1 MNLRALLPNFVT
13 AANAFFGM
21 LGILAVF
28 QNRFEWALLLFV
40 LGVICDFL
48 DGFLARLLG
57 VTSPLGVQLDSL
69 ADLVTSGILPGA
81 LVYQLARTQSDAYWD
96 LTSLFL
102 SDGGVFT
109 LSQSGLIGLLLTLG
123 AAYRLARFNIST
135 DQTHYFK
142 GLATPAN
149 ALFFLGYPALLSAP
163 VLAPL
168 HTLLSHTYTVAF
180 FVLFFVFLMNSPL
193 RMFKIKWESKSD
205 KIYTSLLVVGAILL
219 FISLGSAAFSLSVV
233 WYLLLCLIRN
243 VFL

>member
-1 MNLRALLPNFVT
+1 MNLRALLPNLVT

-40 LGVICDFL
+40 LGVICDFF

-69 ADLVTSGILPGA
+69 ADLVTSGVLPGV
-81 LVYQLARTQSDAYWD
+81 LVYQLTRTQSDSYWD
-96 LTSLFL
+96 LTSFVL
-102 SDGGVFT
+102 SDGGVFA
-109 LSQSGLIGLLLTLG
+109 LSQSGLIGLVLTLG

-149 ALFFLGYPALLSAP
+149 ALFFLGYPALLSTP
-163 VLAPL
+163 FLTPL
-168 HTLLSHTYTVAF
+168 HTLMSQTYTVAF

-193 RMFKIKWESKSD
+193 QMFKIKWKTKSD
-205 KIYTSLLVVGAILL
+205 KIYGTLLVVGAILL
-219 FISLGSAAFSLSVV
+219 FVNLGSAAFSLSVV

-243 VFL
+243 VSL